1 MKKVLPL
8 LVSLFMTS
16 AVFCAP
22 KVSAN
27 QKVVLEAPAFNEPN
41 SFVFD
46 LQNAKIR
53 DKIIVSDFS
62 NDPNVMLT
70 VYLWDGTEWVL
81 ATRYKPATV
90 TQNSTK
96 IYFSTFSALAATVE
110 NEEMKKNNATE
121 VHSYFSGNLGKYA
134 FAAVTISN
142 PSVNVEYGAYKNDL
156 YFVLSK
162 TVNPKT
168 SVAGATLVN
177 TESVEGYKTYT
188 TSDGKKATRTSIDK
202 VQVLN
207 ISKNADFCFLV
218 YGKAKDSDKFDYYG
232 LTYFYKIGQQEQ
244 LNTMGRNLINA
255 ETLYFV
261 SDNGVKQNVKVV
273 FKGSTLFLIV
283 E

>member
-27 QKVVLEAPAFNEPN
+27 QKVVLEAPAFYEPN

-70 VYLWDGTEWVL
+70 VYLWDG
-81 ATRYKPATV
+81 
-90 TQNSTK
+90 
-96 IYFSTFSALAATVE
+96 
-110 NEEMKKNNATE
+110 TE

-273 FKGSTLFLIV
+273 FKDSILFLIV

>member
-1 MKKVLPL
+1 MKKVLPV
-8 LVSLFMTS
+8 LVSLFMAS

-22 KVSAN
+22 KAAAN

-41 SFVFD
+41 SYVFD
-46 LQNAKIR
+46 LQNTKIR
-53 DKIIVSDFS
+53 DKIIISDFS

-70 VYLWDGTEWVL
+70 VYLWDGTNWVL
-81 ATRYKPATV
+81 ATRYKPTTV

-96 IYFSTFSALAATVE
+96 IYFSTLSALAATIE
-110 NEEMKKNNATE
+110 DAEMKKNNATE
-121 VHSYFSGNLGKYA
+121 VHSYFSGCLGKYS

-142 PSVNVEYGAYKNDL
+142 PTVNVEYGAYKNDL
-156 YFVLSK
+156 YFILTK

-168 SVAGATLVN
+168 SVANATSVS
-177 TESVEGYKTYT
+177 TESVEGYRNYI
-188 TSDGKKATRTSIDK
+188 TSDGKKATRTNIDK

-207 ISKNADFCFLV
+207 ISKNSDFCFLV

-232 LTYFYKIGQQEQ
+232 LTYFYQIGQQEQ
-244 LNTMGRNLINA
+244 LNTMGRNLVNA

-273 FKGSTLFLIV
+273 FKDSTLFLII

>member
-27 QKVVLEAPAFNEPN
+27 QKVVLEAPSFNEPN

-81 ATRYKPATV
+81 ATRYKPTTI

-188 TSDGKKATRTSIDK
+188 
-202 VQVLN
+202 
-207 ISKNADFCFLV
+207 
-218 YGKAKDSDKFDYYG
+218 
-232 LTYFYKIGQQEQ
+232 
-244 LNTMGRNLINA
+244 
-255 ETLYFV
+255 
-261 SDNGVKQNVKVV
+261 
-273 FKGSTLFLIV
+273 
-283 E
+283 